1 MDDFDRD
8 SSAGYLTNHMARLFA
23 RHLDAGIRPLGLSLG
38 AFPALLHLWEKDGL
52 TQKELVERLHI
63 EQPTMANTL
72 ARMERDGLVRRV
84 KDEADA
90 RIQRIWLTDK
100 GRAMQADATRAAL
113 AVNARALAGLSE
125 AEQTQFL
132 DLLRR
137 VILTLN
143 R

>member
-8 SSAGYLTNHMARLFA
+8 SSAGYLANHMARLFA
-23 RHLDAGIRPLGLSLG
+23 RHLDAGIRPMGLSLG

-72 ARMERDGLVRRV
+72 ARMERDGLVRRA
-84 KDEADA
+84 KDATDA

-100 GRAMQADATRAAL
+100 GRAMQADAIHAAL
-113 AVNARALAGLSE
+113 AVNARALAGLSA
-125 AEQTQFL
+125 AEQTRFL
-132 DLLRR
+132 DLMQR
-137 VILTLN
+137 VILALN

>member
-1 MDDFDRD
+1 MKPFDRD
-8 SSAGYLTNHMARLFA
+8 NSAGYLANHMARLFA
-23 RHLDAGIRPLGLSLG
+23 RHLDAGIRPMGLSLG

-72 ARMERDGLVRRV
+72 ARMERDGLVRRA
-84 KDEADA
+84 KDSTDA

-100 GRAMQADATRAAL
+100 GRAMEGEAIRAAL

-125 AEQTQFL
+125 GEREQFL
-132 DLLRR
+132 NLMRR
-137 VILTLN
+137 VILALN

>member
-1 MDDFDRD
+1 MSDFDRD
-8 SSAGYLTNHMARLFA
+8 TSAGYLTNHMARLFA

-72 ARMERDGLVRRV
+72 ARMERDGLLRRV

-90 RIQRIWLTDK
+90 RIQRIWLTEK
-100 GRAMQADATRAAL
+100 GRAMEREATRAAL
-113 AVNARALAGLSE
+113 AVNARALDDLSE
-125 AEQTQFL
+125 VERAQFL
-132 DLLRR
+132 NLMRR